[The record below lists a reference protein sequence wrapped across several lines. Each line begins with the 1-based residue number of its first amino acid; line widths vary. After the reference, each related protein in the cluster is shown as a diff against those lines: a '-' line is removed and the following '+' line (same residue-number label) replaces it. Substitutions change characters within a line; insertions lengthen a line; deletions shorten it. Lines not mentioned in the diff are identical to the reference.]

1 MNVPTDNLTVLR
13 PYRSSSSFD
22 GKDARFYI
30 CIHQG
35 SGTEISGE
43 FRHLFMKEWYPFNS
57 LANLILTL
65 DQLLCPSY
73 TLLHYPRLEDYR
85 EKKATFLLHIRYKQH
100 SSWQGELKWLERRRS
115 INFRSVL
122 ELMHFIS
129 HTSLN
134 GGND

>member
-13 PYRSSSSFD
+13 PYRSSSFD

-85 EKKATFLLHIRYKQH
+85 EKRPRFFCISATNSIPAGKGNSSGWRDGAPSISAVFWSLCILLVI
-100 SSWQGELKWLERRRS
+100 LL
-115 INFRSVL
+115 
-122 ELMHFIS
+122 
-129 HTSLN
+129 
-134 GGND
+134 